1 MKIRGLILLIILKTF
16 TCCQNDDACTDRILN
31 TASLESEY
39 GCANTKYQME
49 IDLVDEFTIIR
60 SQSSFEALVTGSCQ
74 PQIDFSTYD
83 LVIGKRSLSNGN
95 TSIDYKLV
103 EDCETGDQVLMVTF
117 HQNDTTEAPNL
128 TYHAFIPKLGDEQGL
143 SIAITIV

>member
-1 MKIRGLILLIILKTF
+1 MKLRFPIVLAFLFAF
-16 TCCQNDDACTDRILN
+16 TACQNDDDCTDRTLN

-49 IDLVDEFTIIR
+49 IDLADEFTIIR

-83 LVIGKRSLSNGN
+83 LVIGKRGLSNGN
-95 TSIDYKLV
+95 TSIDYTLV

-128 TYHAFIPKLGDEQGL
+128 TYHALIPKLGDEQGL
-143 SIAITIV
+143 SIAITII